1 MNITTEYV
9 YFGGYAF
16 VVVFSLATVY
26 YARRAAR
33 MDELEEERKRITEE
47 ETQRGETDDGDAT
60 EPEAAKGD
68 DSHE

>member
-26 YARRAAR
+26 YARRASR
-33 MDELEEERKRITEE
+33 MDELEEERKRIAEE
-47 ETQRGETDDGDAT
+47 GKRRGETADADAA

-68 DSHE
+68 DNHE